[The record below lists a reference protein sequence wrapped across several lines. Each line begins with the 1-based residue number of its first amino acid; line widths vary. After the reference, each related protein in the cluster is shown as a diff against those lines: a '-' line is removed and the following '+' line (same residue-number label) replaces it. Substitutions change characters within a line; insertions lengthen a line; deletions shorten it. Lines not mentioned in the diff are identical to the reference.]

1 MVVLILL
8 LLEHK
13 SDKRKFALAIVLT
26 GAVTMNHTVSIIFIT
41 AILLLVYL
49 LHRFLLKEAR
59 LQNGSNVA
67 KLAQRL
73 NARRLIA

>member
-26 GAVTMNHTVSIIFIT
+26 GVVIMNHTVSIIFIR
-41 AILLLVYL
+41 
-49 LHRFLLKEAR
+49 RFCC
-59 LQNGSNVA
+59 SSTFCTVSS
-67 KLAQRL
+67 
-73 NARRLIA
+73 